1 MLQIK
6 PLEKAADDDEDDDI
20 YLHDTS
26 YSSIDDNERRKTR
39 DIYEPVYSEQL
50 GEVEDVDRVCAVA
63 LFSQDTKSV

>member
-6 PLEKAADDDEDDDI
+6 PLEIAADDDDDDDI

-39 DIYEPVYSEQL
+39 DIYEPVYS
-50 GEVEDVDRVCAVA
+50 
-63 LFSQDTKSV
+63 